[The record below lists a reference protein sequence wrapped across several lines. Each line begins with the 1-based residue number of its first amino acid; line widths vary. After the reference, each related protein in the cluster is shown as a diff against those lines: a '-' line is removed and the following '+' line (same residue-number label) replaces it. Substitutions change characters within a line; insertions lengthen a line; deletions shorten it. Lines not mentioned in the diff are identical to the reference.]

1 MYSDS
6 QQLGDWKTALKKV
19 RDTVHKIFP
28 RELSPSRMLEKYAS
42 DTKKKTAAR
51 GAAVVSKS
59 AAANAAADT
68 ALQKKLDALTATI
81 VPGGSALAFTSPP
94 QNTSASAPAS
104 DPPYLALGLGAGALV
119 LLWFMAS
126 RVKK

>member
-1 MYSDS
+1 MYSEA
-6 QQLGDWKTALKKV
+6 QQLGDWKSTLKKV

-59 AAANAAADT
+59 VAENAAADAT
-68 ALQKKLDALTATI
+68 LQKKLDALTATI

-94 QNTSASAPAS
+94 QSTSAPAPAI
-104 DPPYLALGLGAGALV
+104 DPPILAIALGALV
-119 LLWFMAS
+119 LLLLAV
-126 RVKK
+126 RK